1 MMIVAVALMSAMQV
15 FAQSVKVDD
24 KELVGTWVMESMQ
37 WEGEKKTM
45 CGKATGYTQFK
56 YYGANGEYACAQLAL
71 SKEGKVV
78 VMPHEYGTYTFK
90 DGWYSE
96 MGREKIKNAIV
107 WVDKTTTKGTWKTR
121 HDIWKK
127 KNLPDKLVK
136 YILDCCKTKNV
147 PADIQQ
153 MIKQNMFK

>member
-1 MMIVAVALMSAMQV
+1 MFILAVALMSVLQAS
-15 FAQSVKVDD
+15 AQNVKIAD
-24 KELVGTWVMESMQ
+24 KEIVGAWYMESMQ
-37 WEGEKKTM
+37 WEGEKKTV

-56 YYGANGEYACAQLAL
+56 YYGADGEYACAELAL
-71 SKEGKVV
+71 TKDGKIV

-96 MGREKIKNAIV
+96 MGREKIKDAMVLI
-107 WVDKTTTKGTWKTR
+107 DKNTFKGTWQKR

-127 KNLPDKLVK
+127 VSLPDKAVK
-136 YILDCCKTKNV
+136 YILDCCKTKETPSDV
-147 PADIQQ
+147 QQ